1 MSKKVIISV
10 IILVVVLVVGSVL
23 YMNFFRNSSVELKED
38 NKFTDSYE
46 VSTEEK
52 YINDIYGVLYKP
64 KTDKKVPLIIFS
76 HELGSTHS
84 SGDDYAEFLS
94 KLGFAFYEFDFRNG
108 SYSSKSGNDMSKMSV
123 MTEVNDL
130 LEVFNE
136 AKTWD
141 FVDTNKIIIM
151 GGSQGGA
158 VSALTAPKIE
168 NEING
173 VILMYPALLIHDDVH
188 SRFNSLD
195 EVPETFTYRGWFT
208 AGKIYVE
215 DAWNLDTYKEI
226 SKYNKKVLILHGTSD
241 SIVPYSYSEEADKSY
256 KNSELHLIRGA
267 GHGFYGSSFNEAI
280 IHIVNY
286 LNEII

>member
-1 MSKKVIISV
+1 MNKKLIFSG
-10 IILVVVLVVGSVL
+10 IILVVILIGSVII
-23 YMNFFRNSSVELKED
+23 MNLFKKDNVELKED

-46 VSTEEK
+46 VSIEEK

-84 SGDDYAEFLS
+84 SGDDYAEYLS

-130 LEVFNE
+130 LDVFNE

-141 FVDTNKIIIM
+141 FIDTNKIIIM

-158 VSALTAPKIE
+158 VTALTAPKIE
-168 NEING
+168 DEISG
-173 VILMYPALLIHDDVH
+173 VIIMYPALLIHDDVH

-208 AGKIYVE
+208 AGKLYVK
-215 DAWNLDTYKEI
+215 DAWDLDTYKEI
-226 SKYNKKVLILHGTSD
+226 SKYDKKVLILHGTSD

-267 GHGFYGSSFNEAI
+267 GHGFYGNSFDEAI

-286 LNEII
+286 LNEIV

>member
-1 MSKKVIISV
+1 MNKKLIFSG
-10 IILVVVLVVGSVL
+10 IILVVILIGSVII
-23 YMNFFRNSSVELKED
+23 MNLFKKDNVELIED

-46 VSTEEK
+46 VSIEEK

-84 SGDDYAEFLS
+84 SGDDYAEYLS
-94 KLGFAFYEFDFRNG
+94 KLGFAFYAFDFRNG

-136 AKTWD
+136 AKNWD

-158 VSALTAPKIE
+158 VTALTAPKIE
-168 NEING
+168 DEISG
-173 VILMYPALLIHDDVH
+173 VIIMYPALLIHDDVH

-256 KNSELHLIRGA
+256 KNSELHLIKGA
-267 GHGFYGSSFNEAI
+267 GHGFYGSSFDEAI